1 MELKGRK
8 IFKGNVEGEVLKA
21 DKGISFYGGVDADT
35 GIVTQKGHS
44 LEGQNISGKI
54 LVFPQGTGS
63 TVGSYTL
70 YQLKKNGKAP
80 KAIVNKECETIVAV
94 GCIISEIP
102 CVDKIAIENIKTGD
116 KVSVDAENGIVEI
129 KG

>member
-8 IFKGNVEGEVLKA
+8 IFKGKAEGEVLA
-21 DKGISFYGGVDADT
+21 TSEGLSFYGGVDADT
-35 GIVTQKGHS
+35 AIVTQKGHP
-44 LEGQNISGKI
+44 LEGQNVAGKI

-70 YQLKKNGKAP
+70 FQLKKNGKAP
-80 KAIVNKECETIVAV
+80 AAIINKECETIVAV

-102 CVDKIAIENIKTGD
+102 CVDHIDIEKLKTGD
-116 KVSVDAENGIVEI
+116 RVSVDAEKGIVET
-129 KG
+129 K